1 MSIHAKTLQRQ
12 YDKLT
17 PRERVALILEAA
29 KRGDASE
36 RDALQRTAPTRSY
49 QIGHHHGTLEALQLV
64 AHAHLIFQ
72 LDRALSVAM
81 LGFIAED
88 TNANDAMKP
97 SLPTRAYRAA
107 CIGAY
112 AFCVQADAWRAFCAE
127 LGIDPELAF
136 YGFDNARC
144 MLEFNEKIAREF
156 AYTYEE
162 TRAELVKDFGANS
175 EPITVERALNDM
187 RAVFNDLVGLW
198 R

>member
-1 MSIHAKTLQRQ
+1 MSINAKTLQRQ

-17 PRERVALILEAA
+17 PRERVTLILEAA
-29 KRGDASE
+29 KRGDAPE
-36 RDALQRTAPTRSY
+36 RDALQRTAPRRSY

-81 LGFIAED
+81 LGIIAED
-88 TNANDAMKP
+88 TNAND
-97 SLPTRAYRAA
+97 LPTKAYRAA
-107 CIGAY
+107 CVGAY

-127 LGIDPELAF
+127 LGIDAELAF
-136 YGFDNARC
+136 YGFDNARSS
-144 MLEFNEKIAREF
+144 LEFNEKIAREF
-156 AYTYEE
+156 AFTYEE
-162 TRAELVKDFGANS
+162 TRAELVKDFGENS

-187 RAVFNDLVGLW
+187 RAVFNELVDLW